1 MILHT
6 LNASPGS
13 SAFNDCLRVI
23 TPGDSLL
30 LMGDGVYAAI
40 ADTDASRKLGSCGA
54 HIHVLQQDAVARG
67 VDKLVTEANRVDLDG
82 FVTLTEQYPRQQ
94 AWY

>member
-13 SAFNDCLRVI
+13 SAFSDCLKAI
-23 TPGDSLL
+23 APGDSIL
-30 LMGDGVYAAI
+30 LMADGVYAAVT
-40 ADTDASRKLGSCGA
+40 ATDAHRQLESCGA
-54 HIHVLQQDAVARG
+54 HSHVLQQDAVARG
-67 VDKLVTEANRVDLDG
+67 VDKRVTEATCVDLDG
-82 FVTLTEQYPRQQ
+82 FVALTEHYPRQQ